1 MMASMIKSC
10 LTFITFLLQGIFTL
24 RRVKAG
30 KSKFRE
36 SNSPAFTVA
45 VLRVFL
51 YFTGFNWTKGGWVP
65 AQ

>member
-1 MMASMIKSC
+1 MALMIKTC
-10 LTFITFLLQGIFTL
+10 LTFIIPVLQGVFIL
-24 RRVKAG
+24 RCVKAG

-45 VLRVFL
+45 VLRALL
-51 YFTGFNWTKGGWVP
+51 YFIGFNWTKGKGMP